1 MTRKKPRFE
10 ALRLISIV
18 RWPLALAVAVTS
30 YAFAQSDSRAGP
42 SSAALP
48 TCMIGAAPM
57 VPLAAPVL
65 TSDSTRAKG
74 CVVDAGA
81 IGKEAKIVD
90 LRSREEYATF
100 HIPGADNQPMTALMN
115 HGAKKVIVYDGGKL
129 PQDAQLLCERAARY
143 GLKQFQVID
152 GGLAAWSQLHAPAHS
167 LEASRLNDAEV
178 SSALIANESQVL
190 SLSAEFGA
198 TLKSIQSSPAARGA
212 RRVIILASSSAQL
225 PQIQKQLT
233 RKPGGRTALYW
244 IGDAGRLQTLIGHHV
259 AQDQKRLDGR
269 GHSSTCSS
277 L

>member
-1 MTRKKPRFE
+1 M
-10 ALRLISIV
+10 
-18 RWPLALAVAVTS
+18 LAVVVAS
-30 YAFAQSDSRAGP
+30 YAFAQVDSQAGP
-42 SSAALP
+42 SSSALP
-48 TCMIGAAPM
+48 TCMVGAAPV

-65 TSDSTRAKG
+65 TSDSTKAKG
-74 CVVDAGA
+74 CLVDAGA

-115 HGAKKVIVYDGGKL
+115 YGSKKAVIYDSGKL
-129 PQDAQLLCERAARY
+129 QQDAQLLCERAARY
-143 GLKQFQVID
+143 GLKQVQVVD
-152 GGLAAWSQLHAPAHS
+152 GGLAAWSQLYAPAHA

-178 SSALIANESQVL
+178 SSALLANESQVL

-198 TLKSIQSSPAARGA
+198 MLKSIQSSPAARGA
-212 RRVIILASSSAQL
+212 SRRLIILASSPAQL
-225 PQIQKQLT
+225 PQVQKQLT

-244 IGDAGRLQTLIGHHV
+244 IGDAARLQTLISNHV
-259 AQDQKRLDGR
+259 AQDQKRLEGR